1 MHSVCVCTPMHV
13 DASED
18 SMAWKVRFVAARGL
32 SLVSSVCKSQTTKDG
47 FSAVAC
53 ERLEEVRDREGD
65 SRVLEALRGGQVSLD
80 SHSVRCRLHC

>member
-1 MHSVCVCTPMHV
+1 MYGNAV
-13 DASED
+13 DVSED

-65 SRVLEALRGGQVSLD
+65 SRVLEGLRGGQVSWN